1 METIVE
7 LKYILFLFWILG
19 GICVIIFFIRKARY
33 KEPDI
38 SEYYKL
44 ISELNDK
51 KDEDLELIH
60 KRNKEIDK
68 IEEEILKCKK
78 ELGLKLFKSKDSH
91 NIVSKKKIFLKI
103 IKRIILISML
113 FIILFCIYSFIFY
126 RISTFKENKIFEK
139 YSLSKLININ

>member
-1 METIVE
+1 MEALVE

-19 GICVIIFFIRKARY
+19 GICIIIFFVRKAKY

-38 SEYYKL
+38 SVYYKL
-44 ISELNDK
+44 ISELNDR

-78 ELGLKLFKSKDSH
+78 ELGFELFKKKSVNRSF
-91 NIVSKKKIFLKI
+91 IKKKNI
-103 IKRIILISML
+103 ITYLLL
-113 FIILFCIYSFIFY
+113 FIGLIILFVVYIM
-126 RISTFKENKIFEK
+126 
-139 YSLSKLININ
+139 